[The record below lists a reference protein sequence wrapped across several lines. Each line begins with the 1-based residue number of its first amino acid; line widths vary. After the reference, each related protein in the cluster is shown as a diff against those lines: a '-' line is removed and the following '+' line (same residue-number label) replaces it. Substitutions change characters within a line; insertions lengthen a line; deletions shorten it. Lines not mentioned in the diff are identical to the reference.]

1 MSTPST
7 DSFVAFTT
15 SNTVISQLIVII
27 LIIIVF
33 VVLFSVGSNI
43 MARIFQPNDPYII
56 KGMITAT
63 TSKIIYQDPAQS
75 GAIPISRSTN
85 QNDGIEFS
93 WSVWINIT
101 DLDNNPGSY
110 KHIFSKGDNVNIDN
124 GMGTPNNAPGLYI
137 GPNSNDLVVL
147 MNTFNTVEESIVIN
161 DIPLQSWINVVI
173 RIDGMYFDVYINGA
187 LSKRITLSG
196 VPKQNNGNVYVAMNG
211 GFNGYISNLRY
222 YNRALEP
229 GDILAIMKRGPDIS
243 TSSSQS
249 NTLNNTSNLS
259 MQWYFEKS
267 K

>member
-1 MSTPST
+1 MATPSA
-7 DSFVAFTT
+7 SPMGKFIEG
-15 SNTVISQLIVII
+15 NTVIAHLIFIILIVI
-27 LIIIVF
+27 VF
-33 VVLFSVGSNI
+33 IVLFSAGTNI
-43 MARIFQPNDPYII
+43 MASIFQPDDPYLI

-63 TSKIIYQDPAQS
+63 TSKIIYQDPSQS
-75 GAIPISRSTN
+75 GAIPIPRSTN

-101 DLDNNPGSY
+101 NLDNNPGSY
-110 KHIFSKGDNVNIDN
+110 KHIFSKGDNVNMDN

-137 GPNSNDLVVL
+137 APNSNSLVVR
-147 MNTFNTVEESIVIN
+147 MNTFNMIEESITIDN
-161 DIPLQSWINVVI
+161 IPLQSWISVVI
-173 RIDGMYFDVYINGA
+173 RLDGMYFDVYINGT

-196 VPKQNNGNVYVAMNG
+196 VPKQNNGNVYVAMTG
-211 GFNGYISNLRY
+211 AFNGYISNLRY

-229 GDILAIMKRGPDIS
+229 GDILAIMKKGPDIS

-259 MQWYFEKS
+259 MQWYFDKA